1 VFDCLFV
8 VFICLYIFFTR
19 FYFDVIIFFSQASA
33 NASVPT
39 SLKYEGLKVVAPA
52 SEDVRVNFDYCVYKL

>member
-1 VFDCLFV
+1 LIVCLLFLYA
-8 VFICLYIFFTR
+8 FI
-19 FYFDVIIFFSQASA
+19 YFSPDSILMLSYFFSQASA